1 DFLVWINLLHIYK
14 HCEDQGLQT
23 TSKLLI
29 LEDFVPILYSFKFK
43 NIFYTGQ
50 ACCLTQVILKTLD
63 KGALQAYLCIVV
75 FS

>member
-1 DFLVWINLLHIYK
+1 M
-14 HCEDQGLQT
+14 
-23 TSKLLI
+23 
-29 LEDFVPILYSFKFK
+29 PILYSFKFK

-63 KGALQAYLCIVV
+63 KGALQAYLCIVI

>member
-1 DFLVWINLLHIYK
+1 M
-14 HCEDQGLQT
+14 
-23 TSKLLI
+23 
-29 LEDFVPILYSFKFK
+29 PILYSFKFK

-50 ACCLTQVILKTLD
+50 TCCLTQVILTTLD